1 MTCAYLPCWAVNF
14 LGQELCLFL
23 TCLMRYLQPLIKCLA
38 HGGAQQI

>member
-1 MTCAYLPCWAVNF
+1 MTRAYLPCWAVNF

-23 TCLMRYLQPLIKCLA
+23 TRLMCYLQPLMECLA